1 VELVDLQAGRGE
13 LDRPEAP
20 RRVVLLPGIR
30 YPTTAPLLW
39 FTRAVA
45 AARGWGTLGV
55 AGVAAGD
62 PDPLGWTDARAR
74 AALDHAPAAETV
86 LVGKSLGTTAAGL
99 AAERGLAAIW
109 LTPLLDREEVAAAI
123 SASTAP
129 TLLVGGTAD
138 PTWVPGAVP
147 GGAPFERLE
156 LEGLDHALQREGD
169 VAGSLDALREVTR
182 AVDGFLAARERDR

>member
-1 VELVDLQAGRGE
+1 M
-13 LDRPEAP
+13 
-20 RRVVLLPGIR
+20 VLLPGIF

-55 AGVAAGD
+55 AGVAADD
-62 PDPLGWTDARAR
+62 PDPLGWTDARPR
-74 AALDHAPAAETV
+74 AALDHAPAEQTV
-86 LVGKSLGTTAAGL
+86 VVGKSLGTTAAGL
-99 AAERGLAAIW
+99 AAERGLPAIW

-123 SASTAP
+123 SATTAP

-156 LEGLDHALQREGD
+156 LEGLDHALQRDGG
-169 VAGSLDALREVTR
+169 VTASLDALRDVTHAAA
-182 AVDGFLAARERDR
+182 AVLTARERDR